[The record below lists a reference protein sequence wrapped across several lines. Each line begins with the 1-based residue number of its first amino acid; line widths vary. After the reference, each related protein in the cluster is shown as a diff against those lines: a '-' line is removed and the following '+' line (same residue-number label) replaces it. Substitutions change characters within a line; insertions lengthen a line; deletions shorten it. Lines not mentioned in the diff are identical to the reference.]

1 MSNTLLVNSTRAETR
16 VALIED
22 GILSELYMERRR
34 DRGVASNV
42 YKGRV
47 LRVLPGMQAAF
58 VDVAQEKAGFLHVSD
73 FYSFDKEFELLDEDP
88 DQMPPPSRGK
98 ISKKINISDCMK
110 EGEEILVQ
118 VSKEPMGT
126 KGARLTG
133 HVSIP
138 GRYVVFM
145 PTVSHIGVSRRIGSE
160 KERKRLRKIVENN
173 RPPGTGFIVRT
184 VSDGIDEDKILRD
197 MQLLVQLWTD
207 ILERFNEVKA
217 PYLLNEEPD
226 LLLRSARD
234 LFTTD
239 VEQLVVDDR
248 KAYKRVSDF
257 TSHYMPEFSDSIEL
271 YKAPEPIFDAY
282 GIEAEIQGALS
293 EEVPLKSGGSLVF
306 DKTEALTAVDVNTG
320 GFTGSTSD
328 LEETILRTNLEAA
341 EEVVYQLRLRN
352 IGGIIII
359 DFIDM
364 EDAKNRE
371 RVYRTLEDAL
381 DKDRVTTNALAISE
395 FGLVEMTRKRV
406 RESLSQYMCDPC
418 PHCEGRGQIKT
429 RETVAAEIVREIR
442 REAPLMEGNAIYVD
456 AHPEVVSYLL
466 NVERSTIQELEDIFE
481 AKVNLRGNR
490 NGHVENYEIAD
501 AR

>member
-16 VALIED
+16 VALIEN
-22 GILSELYMERRR
+22 GLLSELYMERRR
-34 DRGVASNV
+34 DRGIAGNV

-58 VDVAQEKAGFLHVSD
+58 VDIAQEKAGFLHVSD
-73 FYSFDKEFELLDEDP
+73 FYSFKKDLSLLDEDP
-88 DQMPPPSRGK
+88 DQWPPPSRGK
-98 ISKKINISDCMK
+98 LSKKINISDCMK

-118 VSKEPMGT
+118 VAKEPMGT

-133 HVSIP
+133 HVSLA

-145 PTVSHIGVSRRIGSE
+145 PTVSHIGVSRRIGSDR
-160 KERKRLRKIVENN
+160 ERKRLRKLVEGN

-184 VSDGIDEDKILRD
+184 VSEDVSDEKILRD
-197 MQLLVQLWTD
+197 MQLLIQLWTD
-207 ILERFNEVKA
+207 MLKRFSDVKA
-217 PYLLNEEPD
+217 PFLLNEEPD

-239 VEQLVVDDR
+239 VENLIVDDR
-248 KAYKRVSDF
+248 QAYKRVSDF
-257 TSHYMPEFSDSIEL
+257 TSHYMPEFGENIEL
-271 YKAPEPIFDAY
+271 YKGPEPIFDAY
-282 GIEAEIQGALS
+282 GIEAEIKGALS

-364 EDAKNRE
+364 EDARNRE

-381 DKDRVTTNALAISE
+381 QEDRVTTNALAISE

-418 PHCEGRGQIKT
+418 PHCEGRGHIKT
-429 RETVAAEIVREIR
+429 KETVAAEIVREIR
-442 REAPLMEGNAIYVD
+442 REAPVMDGKQIYVD

-466 NVERSTIQELEDIFE
+466 NVERGTIQELEKIFDR
-481 AKVNLRGNR
+481 KINLRGSR
-490 NGHVENYEIAD
+490 TKHVERFDLAD